1 MAAFIGVSICGVRLY
16 SKKAAFPAVHIF
28 VVQEEITVPP
38 GEGYLTQW
46 A

>member
-1 MAAFIGVSICGVRLY
+1 MAAFIGVGICGVGLY

-28 VVQEEITVPP
+28 VMQEEIIVPL
-38 GEGYLTQW
+38 GEGNLTQW